1 MSQRRKRTNQFAIMW
16 DCYGLECVQQIP
28 DPALATWARLQD
40 KKPEPLPNLDAWR
53 LRAMYNLQRSYEIYT
68 LTTDA
73 TITRDH
79 IREWF
84 RDSPQAAAE
93 LIRERGVKFY
103 SDRNYI
109 GDRVIT

>member
-1 MSQRRKRTNQFAIMW
+1 MRRRKKTNQFAVMW
-16 DCYGLECVQQIP
+16 DCLGLECVQQIP
-28 DPALATWARLQD
+28 DPALATWAVLQD
-40 KKPEPLPNLDAWR
+40 KKPEPPPNILHWR
-53 LRAMYNLQRSYEIYT
+53 LRAMCNLQRHYEIYI